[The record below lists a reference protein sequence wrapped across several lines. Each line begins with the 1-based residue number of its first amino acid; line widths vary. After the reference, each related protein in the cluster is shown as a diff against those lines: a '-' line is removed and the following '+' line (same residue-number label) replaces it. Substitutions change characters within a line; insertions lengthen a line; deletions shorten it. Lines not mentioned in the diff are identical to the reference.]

1 MARLSLLLLVLLWCC
16 AGADAAAAAVPRS
29 LGQSL
34 SLRAAAAAQ
43 RHARHQP
50 GGGHPPDERVTA
62 VLNTFKRPDMLRR
75 AVEHYTQCDVVDAVR
90 VVWTEGGTPP
100 ATDGWRIGGA
110 AGVDG
115 APRVQFDVLPDSLNS
130 RFTPLPA
137 LRTRAIF
144 AVDDDA
150 SCDDLALAL
159 EAWRNAERTLVG
171 FYPRLHVWRRGRLQY
186 HSWWYVWWHG
196 EYSIVLTKAALPP
209 PTPSSSPSIGLTG

>member
-1 MARLSLLLLVLLWCC
+1 MRPSLLILL
-16 AGADAAAAAVPRS
+16 ASAAVPRS

-43 RHARHQP
+43 RHARKQP
-50 GGGHPPDERVTA
+50 GGGHPPRAADERVTA

-144 AVDDDA
+144 AVDDDVEARARWAWMWREPRCSNPDVSDLPLPQA

-171 FYPRLHVWRRGRLQY
+171 FYPRLHVWRRGRLQCADR
-186 HSWWYVWWHG
+186 
-196 EYSIVLTKAALPP
+196 E
-209 PTPSSSPSIGLTG
+209 SSAGR

>member
-1 MARLSLLLLVLLWCC
+1 MRGRVMRPSLLILL
-16 AGADAAAAAVPRS
+16 ASAAVPRS

-50 GGGHPPDERVTA
+50 GGGHPRAADERVTA

-144 AVDDDA
+144 AVDDDV
-150 SCDDLALAL
+150 
-159 EAWRNAERTLVG
+159 EARARWAWMWRE
-171 FYPRLHVWRRGRLQY
+171 PRSSNPDRLQ
-186 HSWWYVWWHG
+186 
-196 EYSIVLTKAALPP
+196 
-209 PTPSSSPSIGLTG
+209 SSSAAGFVRRPRAGA